1 MTWNIKLEASA
12 LKALKKLDAAVRR
25 RIEDYIDRLA
35 EEENPRARGIAL
47 QGTAYEGLWRYRVGD
62 YRLICQIRDQELVI
76 LVLEIGHRREI
87 YR

>member
-62 YRLICQIRDQELVI
+62 YRLICQMRGGGSE
-76 LVLEIGHRREI
+76 
-87 YR
+87 

>member
-1 MTWNIKLEASA
+1 MTWSIKLEASA

-47 QGTAYEGLWRYRVGD
+47 QGTAYEGLWRYGVGD
-62 YRLICQIRDQELVI
+62 YRLICQIRGGGSE
-76 LVLEIGHRREI
+76 
-87 YR
+87 